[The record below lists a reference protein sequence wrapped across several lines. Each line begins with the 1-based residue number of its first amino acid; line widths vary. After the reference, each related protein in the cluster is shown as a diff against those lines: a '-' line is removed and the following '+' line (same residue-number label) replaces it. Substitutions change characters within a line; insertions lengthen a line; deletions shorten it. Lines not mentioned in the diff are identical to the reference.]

1 MGKSIYLLISLYLMA
16 TIPVFASGN
25 YESRLAELR
34 EIVDTEFALNLPFIK
49 KAQGVRN
56 LKNFLQSGEYQE
68 YFGDDAVIKS
78 VIINDYPYSDQPYT
92 ALHEH
97 TLYYRFDGGMDGKL
111 SRTLPKFEI
120 ILNGINELEEH
131 LKILFNDKIE
141 FLRKGDTF
149 DKKTSPNFKYRHHLS
164 NFYQILQSNPE
175 IKAKL
180 LTMDKIVIID
190 SEDILTPTSAQF
202 LKYQD
207 FFNQGQVSD
216 VFILKFKTS
225 LTFEGYVSLESME
238 FIESLIDITLMHEFS
253 SIFYFNNNDK
263 IEAGVNNLARILTPD
278 NVAILKEGGV
288 KSFNFS
294 ARWEE
299 EVNWLEED
307 GTLTIGFDEHEIL
320 TVIDL
325 LFR

>member
-1 MGKSIYLLISLYLMA
+1 MA
-16 TIPVFASGN
+16 TIPVLASGN

-78 VIINDYPYSDQPYT
+78 VIINDYPYCDQPYT

-180 LTMDKIVIID
+180 LTMDKIIISD
-190 SEDILTPTSAQF
+190 SKDILTPTTAQY
-202 LKYQD
+202 LKYKD
-207 FFNQGQVSD
+207 FFNQGEVSD
-216 VFILKFKTS
+216 IFILKFKTD
-225 LTFEGYVSLESME
+225 LTSEGYTSLGSEE
-238 FIESLIDITLMHEFS
+238 FIKSLMDIILMNEFS
-253 SIFYFNNNDK
+253 SISYFNHDDK
-263 IEAGVNNLARILTPD
+263 IEEGVNNLARLLTTD
-278 NVAILKEGGV
+278 NVVLLKEGGV
-288 KSFNFS
+288 KSFNLS
-294 ARWEE
+294 ARWEDE
-299 EVNWLEED
+299 LNWLEED